1 MTKTQILINK
11 TVYLG
16 LSILDLSKTIMYE
29 FWYDYVK
36 LKYGEKA
43 KLCYM
48 DTDSFTVHVNTNDVY
63 KDIAEDIETK
73 FESSKRI
80 FWKEYETKSWQLMI
94 RLEINNYNTILTE
107 EQQKYQH
114 YHQVKLINMNIL
126 QAQKYYLLI
135 KAK

>member
-29 FWYDYVK
+29 FWYDYIK

-48 DTDSFTVHVNTNDVY
+48 DTNSFTVHVNTNDVY

-80 FWKEYETKSWQLMI
+80 FWKEYETKS
-94 RLEINNYNTILTE
+94 
-107 EQQKYQH
+107 
-114 YHQVKLINMNIL
+114 
-126 QAQKYYLLI
+126 
-135 KAK
+135 

>member
-107 EQQKYQH
+107 KQQKYQH

-126 QAQKYYLLI
+126 RAQKYYLLI
-135 KAK
+135 KAE